1 MNSTMILSVKKQ
13 FLLAGLIFL
22 FITGTSVTAN
32 ASDVRAHILQVS
44 NLEKSGEYVRQRFL
58 QQLEKPFSADDKRK
72 KMLVIGD
79 SHAQDF
85 YNALLENKIDQRYQ
99 ISTRRIPA
107 ICGLYLG
114 TENISALIEK
124 KHAPICEEADTLTAA
139 LPQIK
144 QADTVIIAA
153 NWKLWSAER
162 LATTVQ
168 NLNIQAPQKLFVV
181 GRKNFGKINLR
192 KFLRMPTDKLKQ
204 LRNPVH
210 GAQQETNRVMKQSLK
225 PSVFVDIQALL
236 CKSEDDCP
244 LFTPD
249 VRLISYDGGH
259 LTADGARYV
268 GSVLLKHP
276 PLNQL

>member
-1 MNSTMILSVKKQ
+1 MILSVKKQ
-13 FLLAGLIFL
+13 LLLVSLIFL
-22 FITGTSVTAN
+22 VTTGTFVTAN
-32 ASDVRAHILQVS
+32 ASDVKAHILQVS
-44 NLEKSGEYVRQRFL
+44 DLEKSGEYVRQRFIK
-58 QQLEKPFSADDKRK
+58 QLEKPFNPDDKRK

-85 YNALLENKIDQRYQ
+85 YNALLENKLEGRYQ

-114 TENISALIEK
+114 SENIIPLIEA
-124 KHAPICEEADTLTAA
+124 KHAPICEKADTLTDA
-139 LPQIK
+139 LPHIK

-168 NLNIQAPQKLFVV
+168 NLNIKAPQKLFVV

-192 KFLRMPTDKLKQ
+192 KFLRMPSDKLKQ

-210 GAQQETNRVMKQSLK
+210 GAQQETNRVMKQTLSAA
-225 PSVFVDIQALL
+225 VFVDIQALL

-259 LTADGARYV
+259 LTAEGARYV

>member
-1 MNSTMILSVKKQ
+1 MILSVKKQ
-13 FLLAGLIFL
+13 LLLVSLIFL
-22 FITGTSVTAN
+22 VATGAFVTAN
-32 ASDVRAHILQVS
+32 ASDVKAHILQVS
-44 NLEKSGEYVRQRFL
+44 DLEKSGEYVRQRFL
-58 QQLEKPFSADDKRK
+58 KQLEKPFNPDDKRK

-85 YNALLENKIDQRYQ
+85 YNALLENKLEGRYQ

-114 TENISALIEK
+114 SENISPLIEA
-124 KHAPICEEADTLTAA
+124 KHAPICEKADTLTAA
-139 LPQIK
+139 LTQIK

-168 NLNIQAPQKLFVV
+168 NLNIKAPQKLFVV

-192 KFLRMPTDKLKQ
+192 KFLRMPSDKLKQ

-210 GAQQETNRVMKQSLK
+210 GAQQETNRVMKQTLK

-244 LFTPD
+244 LFTPE

-259 LTADGARYV
+259 LTAEGARYV

>member
-1 MNSTMILSVKKQ
+1 MILSVKKQ
-13 FLLAGLIFL
+13 LLIVSLLFL
-22 FITGTSVTAN
+22 ITSGTFVTAH
-32 ASDVRAHILQVS
+32 ASDIRAHILQIS
-44 NLEKSGEYVRQRFL
+44 DLEKSGEYVRQRFL
-58 QQLEKPFSADDKRK
+58 KQLKKPFNADKKQK

-85 YNALLENKIDQRYQ
+85 YNALLENKLDERYQ

-114 TENISALIEK
+114 SEDISGLIEER
-124 KHAPICEEADTLTAA
+124 HASICEGADTLTAA

-144 QADTVIIAA
+144 QADIVIIAA

-168 NLNIQAPQKLFVV
+168 NLQISAPQKLFVV
-181 GRKNFGKINLR
+181 GRKNFGKINMR
-192 KFLRMPTDKLKQ
+192 KYLRMPSDKLKQ

-210 GAQQETNRVMKQSLK
+210 GAQQEINRLMKQTLK
-225 PSVFVDIQALL
+225 ADVFVDIQALL

-244 LFTPD
+244 LFTPE

-259 LTADGARYV
+259 LTADGARHV
-268 GSVLLKHP
+268 GSVLLQHP